1 MDKRTFTLQL
11 LAEVSGN
18 PSRVKGSAPQPSP
31 AKHRGKTMRICPK
44 LLVLSD
50 AGNAA
55 ALQEAETLRKCG
67 YAVQTCTDP
76 MAPMPESPDLV
87 VVIPSPSLTAEI
99 ALGLQTRPMAAA
111 VLQALWKGTPVWA
124 DFSALA
130 GSASPALQALYAGYA
145 DRLREFGVKEI
156 FPGHYDGAAAQT
168 FPEAAASPAAPAGQ
182 RTVITAGDILSF
194 AGKHLEV
201 PENAVIT
208 PLARETANKRG
219 VVIEKVHSRRD

>member
-1 MDKRTFTLQL
+1 MDKRTFTLQM

-18 PSRVKGSAPQPSP
+18 PSRVKGSAPQKPP
-31 AKHRGKTMRICPK
+31 AQRGKQLRICPK

-50 AGNAA
+50 AENAA
-55 ALQEAETLRKCG
+55 ALQEAESLRKLG
-67 YAVQTCTDP
+67 YAVQVLTDP
-76 MAPMPESPDLV
+76 MAAAPESPDLV

-130 GSASPALQALYAGYA
+130 GCASPALQALYAGYA
-145 DRLREFGVKEI
+145 DRLREFGAKEI
-156 FPGHYDGAAAQT
+156 FPGHYDGTAAQT
-168 FPEAAASPAAPAGQ
+168 NPSPKQPSGQ
-182 RTVITAGDILSF
+182 RTVVTERDVLSF
-194 AGKHLEV
+194 AGTRLEV
-201 PENAVIT
+201 PEDAIIT
-208 PLARETANKRG
+208 PLARDCAKRRG